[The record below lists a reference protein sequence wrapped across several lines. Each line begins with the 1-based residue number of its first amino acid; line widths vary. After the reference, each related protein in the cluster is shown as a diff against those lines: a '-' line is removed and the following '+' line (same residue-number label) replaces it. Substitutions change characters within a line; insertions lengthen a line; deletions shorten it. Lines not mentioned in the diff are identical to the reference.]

1 MKKGL
6 CLVLSVLLIAVSLC
20 SCSMIKDENA
30 LDEYTYVDAQGETHE
45 YATDPEG
52 EIVTMENGVKETTSS
67 TSKKDNTSTDPMM
80 NITVYA
86 TDENGE
92 NVTDKK
98 GQLVTSSWDMNE
110 LLNEMTKTTTTKKT
124 KPGETTTTGS
134 ALAGS
139 LGSSTEDDLLDDGK
153 KTETTNLKAEVVDP
167 ITKGGKYT
175 LKATIV
181 AQDTKMPMTWCFN
194 GEEFAVS
201 LSYQSIGARV
211 FTEKG
216 KTYLLIPMFAMYME
230 VEPETSDDI
239 KQPNGDLTGKLTYV
253 KSTKVK
259 DGKTTYTCE
268 EYKTANGKI
277 NKYYFNEKNEW
288 KRWEVIDGE
297 EITVFVIDSLT
308 TKVDKAMFKIPLG
321 YKKVDA
327 DKVL

>member
-1 MKKGL
+1 MKKSL

-30 LDEYTYVDAQGETHE
+30 LNEYTYVDAQGNTHE
-45 YATDPEG
+45 YATDTQG
-52 EIVTMENGVKETTSS
+52 EVVTQENGVKETTSS
-67 TSKKDNTSTDPMM
+67 TTKTGGSNTDPMM

-86 TDENGE
+86 TDANGE
-92 NVTDKK
+92 AVTDKK
-98 GQLVTSSWDMNE
+98 GELVTSNWNMEE
-110 LLNEMTKTTTTKKT
+110 LLDEMTKTTTTKKT

-134 ALAGS
+134 GLAGS
-139 LGSSTEDDLLDDGK
+139 LGTSTEDDLLGDGS
-153 KTETTNLKAEVVDP
+153 KTEKTNLKATVVDP
-167 ITKGGKYT
+167 IIKGGKYT
-175 LKATIV
+175 LKTTVV
-181 AQDTKMPMTWCFN
+181 AQDAKMPMTWCFN

-201 LSYQSIGARV
+201 LSYQTIGARV

-230 VEPETSDDI
+230 VESETSEDI
-239 KQPNGDLTGKLTYV
+239 QKPNSDLTGKLTYV

-268 EYKTANGKI
+268 EYKTSDGKI

-288 KRWEVIDGE
+288 KRWEVIDDK
-297 EITVFVIDSLT
+297 EITVFVIDSLST
-308 TKVDKAMFKIPLG
+308 SVDKSMFKIPKTF
-321 YKKVDA
+321 KKVDA

>member
-6 CLVLSVLLIAVSLC
+6 CLVLSVFLIAVSLC

-45 YATDPEG
+45 YATDADG
-52 EIVTMENGVKETTSS
+52 EVVTQENGVKETTSS
-67 TSKKDNTSTDPMM
+67 TSAKEGSSTDAMM

-92 NVTDKK
+92 NVTDKN
-98 GQLVTSSWDMNE
+98 GELVTSNWDME
-110 LLNEMTKTTTTKKT
+110 QLLNEMTKTTTTKET
-124 KPGETTTTGS
+124 KPGETTTEAG
-134 ALAGS
+134 LAGS

-153 KTETTNLKAEVVDP
+153 KTETTSLKSTVVDP
-167 ITKGGKYT
+167 IIKGGKYT
-175 LKATIV
+175 LKTKII
-181 AQDTKMPMTWCFN
+181 AQDTEMPMTWCFN
-194 GEEFAVS
+194 GDEFAVS
-201 LSYQSIGARV
+201 LSYQTIGARV

-230 VEPETSDDI
+230 VEPETSEDI
-239 KQPNGDLTGKLTYV
+239 QKPNSDLTGKLTYV

-268 EYKTANGKI
+268 EYKTSDGKT

-288 KRWEVIDGE
+288 KRWEVIDGD
-297 EITVFVIDSLT
+297 EITVFVIESLT
-308 TKVDKAMFKIPLG
+308 TKVDSSMFKIPLG

-327 DKVL
+327 DTVL

>member
-45 YATDPEG
+45 YATDSKG
-52 EIVTMENGVKETTSS
+52 EVATMENGVKETTTS
-67 TSKKDNTSTDPMM
+67 TSKKDSTSTDPMM

-86 TDENGE
+86 TNENGE

-134 ALAGS
+134 ALSGS
-139 LGSSTEDDLLDDGK
+139 LGSSTEDDLLEDGK
-153 KTETTNLKAEVVDP
+153 KTEKTNLKAEVVDP

-181 AQDTKMPMTWCFN
+181 AQDTEMPMTWCFN
-194 GEEFAVS
+194 GDEFAVS
-201 LSYQSIGARV
+201 LSYQTIGARV

-230 VEPETSDDI
+230 VEPETSEDI
-239 KQPNGDLTGKLTYV
+239 QKPNGDLTGNLTYV

-259 DGKTTYTCE
+259 DGKVTYTCE
-268 EYKTANGKI
+268 EYKTKDGKI

-297 EITVFVIDSLT
+297 EITVFVINSLT